1 MSAGQAVSHDE
12 RGALREQRISG
23 VLGPFS
29 SFKSLAPAFMMC
41 SERPRCCLRTAATSN
56 SSSSARKC
64 QPDRLSVTM
73 REERCESNGSL
84 QFFCDTAAVKRVSK
98 GRYVQSILRTGAHTR
113 RTLRGGG
120 LATVAWPRWPQ
131 SGPPCSAVSAPCVP
145 APPVRPLR
153 HAPYRNL
160 GARRA
165 QPTQPPHS
173 TTSDRPQPA
182 QGVPGGP
189 KMRQPPQKALFLC
202 ARGMNHAI
210 ARGRSF
216 AQ

>member
-1 MSAGQAVSHDE
+1 
-12 RGALREQRISG
+12 
-23 VLGPFS
+23 
-29 SFKSLAPAFMMC
+29 
-41 SERPRCCLRTAATSN
+41 
-56 SSSSARKC
+56 
-64 QPDRLSVTM
+64 M

-84 QFFCDTAAVKRVSK
+84 QFSCDTAAVKRVSK

-131 SGPPCSAVSAPCVP
+131 SGPPCSAVSAPGVP
-145 APPVRPLR
+145 APPTHTLDP
-153 HAPYRNL
+153 APTRNL
-160 GARRA
+160 RARRA
-165 QPTQPPHS
+165 GPTQPPHS

-189 KMRQPPQKALFLC
+189 KMRQPPQKALFFR

-210 ARGRSF
+210 ARGRQL
-216 AQ
+216 AQYVEVEYATAIAIRQVLQMQCGAPARGRALTQLELLPTDRIVVWRCPPPGPSPVC

>member
-1 MSAGQAVSHDE
+1 M
-12 RGALREQRISG
+12 REQRISG

-131 SGPPCSAVSAPCVP
+131 SGPPRAAPSQRRAYQHHQSAPYATPPTATWARAVP
-145 APPVRPLR
+145 SRPSPPTL
-153 HAPYRNL
+153 
-160 GARRA
+160 
-165 QPTQPPHS
+165 
-173 TTSDRPQPA
+173 
-182 QGVPGGP
+182 
-189 KMRQPPQKALFLC
+189 PPQT
-202 ARGMNHAI
+202 
-210 ARGRSF
+210 GRSLPKACPA
-216 AQ
+216 AQKCANPPKRPFFYARAG